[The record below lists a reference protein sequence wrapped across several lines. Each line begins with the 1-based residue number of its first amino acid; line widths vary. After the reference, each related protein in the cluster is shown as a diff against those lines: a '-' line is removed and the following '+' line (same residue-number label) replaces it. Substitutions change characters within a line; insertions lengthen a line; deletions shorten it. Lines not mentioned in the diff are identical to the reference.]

1 MSDPNFLVAA
11 WVRIRS
17 NSGSLTPAL
26 SKETLDGIHLS
37 WFEETANTMRNG
49 IFQFS
54 PSRRTYISRP
64 DGKKRPLTIP
74 SPRDKIVQEAMR
86 FLLMLVFEGDFSEN
100 SHGWVTS
107 RGCHTALNQI
117 KIQFAQDNWFIEGD
131 IDQQFPSLNHQVL
144 VDLLKTKIDDQAFI
158 DLIYKYL
165 KVGYGKSSDEIIQM
179 RLGTSQGEVLSPI
192 LANIYMTPFDKWVES
207 HLIPKYT
214 KGKRKMANPAYTKMI
229 RSGKVTDHSI
239 HSLYS
244 HDQNYIRLHYVRY
257 ADDFIMGLNGPKIYC
272 EQIVDE
278 CKTFL
283 REKLKLSLN
292 VEKTKIT
299 HSQLDSAKFL
309 GYRVYKTKLSKMK
322 ISYNSKDKLTRRTT
336 NTILDGP
343 IDQIV
348 EKLKERGYTK
358 KDGSPTRNGRFI
370 NHPLYDIVEHYKM
383 VERGILQYY
392 KLANNYGRVAARV
405 HYILKYSC
413 ALTIASKMKL
423 TTLRRVFNKYGK
435 NLNIKNESGKV
446 ITSYPTVDY
455 RRPKRFTTAPILD
468 YSSLESY
475 VDQYD
480 KRVQRGRKDLKGS
493 CVLCGSN
500 QEIEIHHVR
509 KLSKTKRKD
518 YLSIMMARM
527 NRKQITVCK
536 KCHIKIH
543 QGVYDGKRIQ

>member
-1 MSDPNFLVAA
+1 MSDPNFLIAA

-17 NSGSLTPAL
+17 KSGSLTSAL

-54 PSRRTYISRP
+54 PSKRTCISRP

-74 SPRDKIVQEAMR
+74 SLRDKIVQEAMR
-86 FLLMLVFEGDFSEN
+86 FLLMLVFEGDFSKN
-100 SHGWVTS
+100 AHGWAS
-107 RGCHTALNQI
+107 GKGCCTALNQI
-117 KIQFAQDNWFIEGD
+117 KMQFAHDNWFIEGD

-144 VDLLKTKIDDQAFI
+144 VNLLKTKIDDQAFI

-165 KVGYGKSSDEIIQM
+165 KVGYGESLDEIIQM
-179 RLGTSQGEVLSPI
+179 RLGTIQGGVLSPI

-214 KGKRKMANPAYTKMI
+214 KGKRKKANPAYTKMT
-229 RSGKVTDHSI
+229 RSEKVTDHSI
-239 HSLYS
+239 FSLYL
-244 HDQNYIRLHYVRY
+244 HDRNFIRLHYVRY

-272 EQIVDE
+272 ELIINE
-278 CKTFL
+278 CKIFL
-283 REKLKLSLN
+283 LEQLKLSLN
-292 VEKTKIT
+292 IKKTKIT
-299 HSQLDSAKFL
+299 HTQLDSALFL
-309 GYRVYKTKLSKMK
+309 GYRIYRTKLSKMK
-322 ISYNSKDKLTRRTT
+322 ISYNSKGKLTRRTI

-343 IDQIV
+343 IDRIV
-348 EKLKERGYTK
+348 NKLKERGYTT
-358 KDGSPTRNGRFI
+358 KDGSPTRNGRFV
-370 NHPLYDIVEHYKM
+370 NHPLYDMVEHYKM

-435 NLNIKNESGKV
+435 NLNIKDESGKV
-446 ITSYPTVDY
+446 ITNYPTVDY
-455 RRPKRFTTAPILD
+455 RRPQKFTMVPIFD
-468 YSSLESY
+468 YSSLEAY
-475 VDQYD
+475 IDQYD
-480 KRVQRGRKDLKGS
+480 SRVQRGRKDLKGP
-493 CVLCGSN
+493 CLLCGSN

-509 KLSKTKRKD
+509 KLSKSKRKN
-518 YLSIMMARM
+518 YLSAMMAKM
-527 NRKQITVCK
+527 NRKQIPVCK
-536 KCHIKIH
+536 KCHIRIH
-543 QGVYDGKRIQ
+543 QGMYDGKRIK